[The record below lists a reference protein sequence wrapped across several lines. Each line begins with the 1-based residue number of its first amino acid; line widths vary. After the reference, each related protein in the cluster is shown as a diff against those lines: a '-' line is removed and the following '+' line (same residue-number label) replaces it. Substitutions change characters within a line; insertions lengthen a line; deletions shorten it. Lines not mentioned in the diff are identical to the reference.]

1 MTVSNKRL
9 LLAFVCACAAG
20 VLLHFVYQW
29 LPCAVTALISP
40 VKESLWEHVKI
51 ILWPYL
57 AAALLLHRRDRT
69 GLRPWLL
76 TCLILVALLL
86 SVGYLYHI
94 LLGMDAMVFDIG
106 LYFVLMALG
115 FLLPRLFPGPWE
127 GFGWEL
133 VAWLVVAV
141 GVAMVLF
148 TFWPPEGPLFADLSV
163 TPAWLKLPC

>member
-94 LLGMDAMVFDIG
+94 LLGMV
-106 LYFVLMALG
+106 ALG

-141 GVAMVLF
+141 GVAVVLF